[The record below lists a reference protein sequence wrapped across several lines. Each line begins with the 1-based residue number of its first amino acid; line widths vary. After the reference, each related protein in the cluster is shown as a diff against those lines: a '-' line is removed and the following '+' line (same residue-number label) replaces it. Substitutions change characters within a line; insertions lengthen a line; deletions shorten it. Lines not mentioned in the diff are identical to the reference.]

1 MGTELLIGSMPSFY
15 LFFYNMNT
23 LKVGDKVKFRSDL
36 VVWKKY
42 RSSRWNSLEWL
53 PEEEKYKWFETNVSY
68 VCSDGDFKVVWWNWL
83 YFNDA
88 MIEPIK
94 SSTVTSRP
102 TYQRKAER
110 SDGVV
115 FEKDAIWWRSLKE
128 IQDSIKER
136 KDSIKADE
144 QLLRAH
150 RSLFSKK

>member
-1 MGTELLIGSMPSFY
+1 
-15 LFFYNMNT
+15 MNT
-23 LKVGDKVKFRSDL
+23 LKVGDKVKIRSDL
-36 VVWKKY
+36 EVWKAYSDIRLLSWMYYENLWKIFTVK
-42 RSSRWNSLEWL
+42 SVIGWIVKLE
-53 PEEEKYKWFETNVSY
+53 EDKWFSRGA
-68 VCSDGDFKVVWWNWL
+68 SML
-83 YFNDA
+83 
-88 MIEPIK
+88 EPIQ

-115 FEKDAIWWRSLKE
+115 FEKEAIWGRSLKE

-150 RSLFSKK
+150 RSLFSKKEERWKIKSWF